1 MCVCGCA
8 RIVTCW
14 GHLWR
19 WKQPLR
25 NETKDTDILEKEDKE
40 ADKEEKGEVGKWR
53 GSVMSASQDL
63 ESFSQCVFEG
73 NGRSKLKW
81 PSRQL
86 MKCVVWPVEGKPNYD
101 TSPGPWP
108 LHEWWKTGGR
118 KSRWQSLLPPD
129 AARRMCAE
137 IDHGAQDTPLRN
149 FIPGSRIKQVER
161 EKLVILDTHCPNYS
175 FNPTITGF
183 FSHQMRQYIF

>member
-137 IDHGAQDTPLRN
+137 ILTHAEPLLVAEIVKEPTDFPGYPHNGGTPLCSA
-149 FIPGSRIKQVER
+149 GS
-161 EKLVILDTHCPNYS
+161 
-175 FNPTITGF
+175 
-183 FSHQMRQYIF
+183 